1 MNNKDEMIQGTEA
14 WLKMRRNFI
23 GASDCPVIMKLDPWR
38 TPMNLFDEKLGLV
51 VPRETEAMRRGKDL
65 EPLAREEFEKVTG
78 IKVTPQVLFHPEI
91 KYMMASM
98 DGVSEDGKQAVEI
111 KCPGDA
117 VYRLAVQGKIPENY
131 NAQLQH
137 QMAVMGLQCMFYFCF
152 DGGGGIIIEIERNND
167 MIDMIY
173 REEAEFYNR
182 VLNFDPPPLMN
193 KDITPRDDLEWNQTA
208 YELSN
213 MRALR
218 KKYAREEEVLEKR
231 LIEMSGGKS
240 CKGGGVQVSR
250 YIRKGNVD
258 YTSIPELQGR
268 DLEEFRK
275 PPIESWRITCQE

>member
-1 MNNKDEMIQGTEA
+1 
-14 WLKMRRNFI
+14 
-23 GASDCPVIMKLDPWR
+23 
-38 TPMNLFDEKLGLV
+38 
-51 VPRETEAMRRGKDL
+51 
-65 EPLAREEFEKVTG
+65 
-78 IKVTPQVLFHPEI
+78 
-91 KYMMASM
+91 
-98 DGVSEDGKQAVEI
+98 
-111 KCPGDA
+111 
-117 VYRLAVQGKIPENY
+117 
-131 NAQLQH
+131 
-137 QMAVMGLQCMFYFCF
+137 MAVMGLQCMFYFCF

-218 KKYAREEEVLEKR
+218 KKYEREEEILEKR
-231 LIEMSGGKS
+231 IIEMSGGKS

>member
-1 MNNKDEMIQGTEA
+1 MTKHLEQGSPE

-51 VPRETEAMRRGKDL
+51 VTRETEAMRRGKEL
-65 EPLAREEFEKVTG
+65 ESYAREEFEKVTG

-137 QMAVMGLQCMFYFCF
+137 QMAVMKL
-152 DGGGGIIIEIERNND
+152 
-167 MIDMIY
+167 
-173 REEAEFYNR
+173 
-182 VLNFDPPPLMN
+182 
-193 KDITPRDDLEWNQTA
+193 T
-208 YELSN
+208 
-213 MRALR
+213 
-218 KKYAREEEVLEKR
+218 KKMY
-231 LIEMSGGKS
+231 
-240 CKGGGVQVSR
+240 
-250 YIRKGNVD
+250 
-258 YTSIPELQGR
+258 
-268 DLEEFRK
+268 
-275 PPIESWRITCQE
+275 